1 MNAIVSIVMYSES
14 LNPEKATD
22 TLLAW
27 PGFNYLG
34 NSLGIIIDSIAA
46 EETDTLLRRTWAF
59 YSEPFEIIEPF
70 EIARFITPYGKRLD
84 LGLNG
89 FTWVYDVTD
98 YEPLLHGLVDL
109 QAANGQEL
117 LNLADDQDLKAV
129 IMKLDDNAKTYKIR
143 ARLSGHGEYGPRSCC
158 EWDPMEHYIF
168 IDGEKKITWK
178 IWRDCGMNP
187 VYPQDGNSTF
197 LLLPAKLPG
206 RPGTG
211 LHPGAQHP
219 AGIPPDEPSQPQ
231 PGDQS

>member
-22 TLLAW
+22 T
-27 PGFNYLG
+27 
-34 NSLGIIIDSIAA
+34 

-143 ARLSGHGEYGPRSCC
+143 ASITFSSTGRKKSRGKSGA
-158 EWDPMEHYIF
+158 
-168 IDGEKKITWK
+168 T
-178 IWRDCGMNP
+178 
-187 VYPQDGNSTF
+187 
-197 LLLPAKLPG
+197 A
-206 RPGTG
+206 
-211 LHPGAQHP
+211 A
-219 AGIPPDEPSQPQ
+219 
-231 PGDQS
+231 